1 MSLPGTHPMDDAT
14 QREDA
19 CVPNEIP
26 SERPFEEEPVADM
39 TPPLLWAEMR
49 RDQFEE
55 AVKRD
60 PVVVLPIGS
69 IEQHGPHCPVDV
81 DLSIPSAIA
90 IEASCRAT
98 DFPLVVAP
106 PQPYGFTHYNQGF
119 AGTITLQLET
129 FIAVVS
135 DICLSIHRNGF
146 RRLIL
151 LNGHGGNH
159 HPIRAIAAKIAEH
172 NAFSLAISHWDLV
185 SEEMKEWGDADG
197 GIGHGGE
204 WETSLQLFL
213 RPQLVDRKE
222 QVAETWVSSVGEEFA
237 AFAKFPE
244 RRQETPYGVQGD
256 PTVASAEKG
265 ERYVERAV
273 ERLVRMARAYREQP
287 IREYWHAEKKPAS
300 AP

>member
-1 MSLPGTHPMDDAT
+1 M
-14 QREDA
+14 
-19 CVPNEIP
+19 
-26 SERPFEEEPVADM
+26 ADM

-55 AVKRD
+55 AVEND

-81 DLSIPSAIA
+81 DLSIPRHIA
-90 IEASCRAT
+90 IEAARRVT

-106 PQPYGFTHYNQGF
+106 PQPFGFTHYNQGF
-119 AGTITLQLET
+119 PGTITLELET
-129 FIAVVS
+129 FIAVVGQV
-135 DICLSIHRNGF
+135 CLSIHRNGF

-185 SEEMKEWGDADG
+185 SEEMKEWGDKDG

-204 WETSLQLFL
+204 WETSLQLAIQ
-213 RPQLVDRKE
+213 PHLVDRSK
-222 QVAETWVSSVGEEFA
+222 QVAEDWISSVGDEFA
-237 AFAKFPE
+237 GFAKFPE
-244 RRQETPYGVQGD
+244 RRRETPQGIMGD

-273 ERLVRMARAYREQP
+273 ERLIRLARAYREQP
-287 IREYWHAEKKPAS
+287 IREYWHAEDESKGAKAIGRFGGTPPLDQAES
-300 AP
+300 